1 MNDND
6 VILIVAGLGSGD
18 SQQKKI
24 RNLQKDVDYQREKV
38 TELEKELK
46 MVRNGIEWGGSH
58 LSNLLFV

>member
-46 MVRNGIEWGGSH
+46 MVHNGIEWGGSH